1 MACPHHAAHPRTGGL
16 WHRSCGP
23 RAHRRREHRRR
34 ARLLAR
40 PRVLGPWLPPGSR
53 ASAVGLALRQYGCAK
68 RRKRCALEQSALA
81 GGAARPRL
89 HRDRFEPEIRPSAA
103 ARSRAHRDEADPCG
117 IRGDRRRPVMTP
129 VIETKRLV
137 LRPPCTGDA
146 ESIVRHLN
154 NFAVAGNLSRVPYP
168 YRRADADRWLAQ
180 QRSDLPPEE
189 TQFAIELLGV
199 GYIGSVGFHDEVFGP
214 VIGYWL
220 GEPFWHRGL
229 MTEAAGAALDWYFWA
244 SDALLIGCGAF
255 AFNKASLAIQKKL
268 GFTVTGYSTR
278 HCLA

>member
-1 MACPHHAAHPRTGGL
+1 
-16 WHRSCGP
+16 
-23 RAHRRREHRRR
+23 
-34 ARLLAR
+34 
-40 PRVLGPWLPPGSR
+40 
-53 ASAVGLALRQYGCAK
+53 
-68 RRKRCALEQSALA
+68 
-81 GGAARPRL
+81 
-89 HRDRFEPEIRPSAA
+89 
-103 ARSRAHRDEADPCG
+103 
-117 IRGDRRRPVMTP
+117 MTP

-278 HCLA
+278 HCLARGEEVRHIDTELSRNDWAEAARARQAPIPAPRVDGATGRDST